1 MEKIFY
7 GSLGIALCITGIWTI
22 ISAFI
27 PEKYRLFKK
36 GGKNN
41 DIL

>member
-27 PEKYRLFKK
+27 PDKFRLFKK
-36 GGKNN
+36 GRKK
-41 DIL
+41 